1 MNSSKKIFVVVP
13 AFNEEET
20 IYDVL
25 NSLIQRDYNVVV
37 VDDGSN
43 DKTFE
48 IASNIP
54 SCNKLYLLK
63 HVINLGL
70 GAALKTGFEAAL
82 KKGAD
87 IVVTFDADKQHNPD
101 DIKKICKPILNGSAE
116 AVIGSRTFNQM
127 PMPQKVGNHI
137 MNLLTRI
144 FYRADVKD
152 SQSGLRAFSRK
163 AVESININ
171 LRGYGVSS
179 EIIREIKNN
188 NIKMEEVSIETI
200 YNDYSLSKGTNT
212 KEGLKILSK
221 MLIDIFKRVLI

>member
-1 MNSSKKIFVVVP
+1 MRIITIIPAYNEEKFIKKVVECSKKHS
-13 AFNEEET
+13 
-20 IYDVL
+20 D
-25 NSLIQRDYNVVV
+25 VVV

-54 SCNKLYLLK
+54 SCNKLYLFR

>member
-1 MNSSKKIFVVVP
+1 MNSSKNIFVVVP

-20 IYDVL
+20 LYDVL
-25 NSLIQRDYNVVV
+25 NSLIQRNYNVIV

-48 IASNIP
+48 IASNIARR
-54 SCNKLYLLK
+54 NKLYLFK

-87 IVVTFDADKQHNPD
+87 IVVTFDADKQHNPN

-163 AVESININ
+163 AVETININ